1 MSDYVTAAEAAE
13 LLGVSDTHV
22 RRHIQSGTVDAKKV
36 KGRWSIALTDLD
48 GLDLSGPPNE
58 RQDERTADQ
67 TNDRTNERPA
77 GETTDQTNARTAER
91 TNARTNDT
99 WRDDLLAQVARL
111 EADVAQRDAD
121 KDATRADFDTRLG
134 EQRQESGLLVEASKA
149 RIIDLE
155 RELTVRDSRFA
166 DMQSERDTEV
176 SDLREQVSVLEAKV
190 RETLEAHADKLGDL
204 ASDIA
209 ALANAKAKMELRVYE
224 LEPVASQVPML
235 QAAVEE
241 KDASLSE
248 REHELS
254 QVRDD
259 IDAIASRPVTGPV
272 FRLLTK
278 GKLRR

>member
-22 RRHIQSGTVDAKKV
+22 RRHIQSGTVNAKKV

-58 RQDERTADQ
+58 RHDERTARR
-67 TNDRTNERPA
+67 TNDRTDERPA
-77 GETTDQTNARTAER
+77 GETTGRTNDKTPER
-91 TNARTNDT
+91 TNDKTNDT

-111 EADVAQRDAD
+111 EANEGAMR
-121 KDATRADFDTRLG
+121 TDFDTRLA

-155 RELTVRDSRFA
+155 RELTVRDSRNA
-166 DMQSERDTEV
+166 DMQSDV
-176 SDLREQVSVLEAKV
+176 SDSRGQVAVLEAKV
-190 RETLEAHADKLGDL
+190 RSTLEERAEEIGGL
-204 ASDIA
+204 AREIA
-209 ALANAKAKMELRVYE
+209 GLVKTQQDMQTRVYE

-248 REHELS
+248 RERELGNMR
-254 QVRDD
+254 QD
-259 IDAIASRPVTGPV
+259 IETIASRPVTGPV